1 MIPGSAWNW
10 ITVNLVQ
17 QSNLNEKMKQ
27 KTLIYMVIKP
37 SIVLAAAVLTAASF
51 LAPSTAQHVQSIT
64 VPIMGEGI
72 RNAKIVSLL
81 KKPGEQ
87 IQLDDELCEV
97 ETDKAVYPIQSS
109 FAGVMGE
116 WKTKIGD
123 TVEIG
128 QELGTIVTSEPAFA
142 EQFETAAKESAAV
155 PAIGDLGQT
164 GHKAAL
170 KEPGST
176 IPATRI
182 EPALSPIT
190 AADPTYLMPTG
201 PGGGQPDDHI
211 QPFDPNPAATGS
223 RTRKFLTYGSDA
235 DGIKIPLKTLRITN
249 NTTDTVYPIMRDPN
263 SNVLKSNSAVGL
275 YDPYDPPN
283 KEYRGYIGYKEGT
296 KYYFGLKSG
305 QSILVSVP
313 LVFWNAARIGIG
325 TDGQYL
331 TPAGLPN
338 PLRWRPNGH
347 RSITNAQT
355 SGDTIPNGVVM
366 WYRADIAE
374 APNDDTKDQ
383 LAEWT
388 IRDHRY
394 LVNDQITKR
403 TNREIPD
410 TQLVTLINYDV
421 SNVDNLYL
429 PLAMEAND
437 VWVVPQ
443 KSGTGPNANRCCW
456 QAGKD
461 PDIYGWTGA
470 IDTIDFLQT
479 RIREFTAGNNQ
490 LLGQYFGSKRQGWP
504 FYNIP
509 NPTNDPNAPLKIPS
523 GANVFAQSPLR
534 AVPSSYGNGQWQNDK
549 YMLSSGGTKPISAT
563 IGWAGG
569 PPDQKG
575 STTLHLNP
583 AESYKIAFIEKD
595 YLVTG
600 RPPCAMPTPTPPT
613 PCVRLP
619 NPIQNGTTVLSVNKG
634 VGTVTLSKPLVASS
648 RSCAFTF
655 TRPVDDY
662 ASDAMI
668 KLWYSWAQYYL
679 AHWKDQ
685 TPSAPTV
692 PTRIT
697 GSIDAMTATLTFNT
711 AHSELVE
718 GMAVKGP
725 GLDDAMTEK
734 GRHQGHAVILQI
746 AGDKKSV
753 ILSQVANKASTNA
766 TFTVLPPRLNPLLW
780 TPTAKADPG
789 YPLIGDKFKFS
800 GEPKWHNPYE
810 FSQQVYLIMASMNQI
825 GRPNNDSVSKYMQD
839 IVGANMGFIF
849 TQQAKDSDDGKMV
862 TSMIRDMIKSVLRGV
877 TDFTEFPDKIEANKH
892 VVWYPNPSL
901 PSGNQPFN
909 VFNLDPFVWF
919 VHVQLGFSGYGFSVD
934 DDTADVGAGGA
945 SKLQLTVTKKGG
957 LKNTNPWTIQAPYG
971 PVKNVSL
978 PYSGKAVD
986 CRPDCAPNNNN
997 GDTLYDAIAS
1007 VSNERTRPIK
1017 ITTKSQHHLSNG
1029 DTVVIDQ
1036 VTGDKAANGRFKIN
1050 NVTSITFALFDP
1062 LTGTTPI
1069 YPSGTYTGG
1078 GRWSYPL
1085 HPYIDSGG
1093 GPDLTKVYYRVTGD
1107 DALGTFQGTL
1117 VSANSVVR
1125 NKTTGKPFRVW
1136 RLGRLDKGRL
1146 LLDADLTDA
1155 YGTPLPR
1162 GTYTFTFFGQ

>member
-1 MIPGSAWNW
+1 
-10 ITVNLVQ
+10 
-17 QSNLNEKMKQ
+17 MKQ

-37 SIVLAAAVLTAASF
+37 SIVLAAGVLTAASF
-51 LAPSTAQHVQSIT
+51 LAPSTA
-64 VPIMGEGI
+64 
-72 RNAKIVSLL
+72 
-81 KKPGEQ
+81 
-87 IQLDDELCEV
+87 
-97 ETDKAVYPIQSS
+97 
-109 FAGVMGE
+109 
-116 WKTKIGD
+116 
-123 TVEIG
+123 
-128 QELGTIVTSEPAFA
+128 
-142 EQFETAAKESAAV
+142 
-155 PAIGDLGQT
+155 
-164 GHKAAL
+164 
-170 KEPGST
+170 
-176 IPATRI
+176 
-182 EPALSPIT
+182 T
-190 AADPTYLMPTG
+190 AADPAYLMPTG
-201 PGGGQPDDHI
+201 PGGGKPDDHI
-211 QPFDPNPAATGS
+211 QPFDPNPAAPGS
-223 RTRKFLTYGSDA
+223 KTRLFLTYGCDSA
-235 DGIKIPLKTLRITN
+235 PVSGAGGCPTGNPIPLKTLRITN
-249 NTTDTVYPIMRDPN
+249 NTAGTVYPIMRDPN
-263 SNVLKSNSAVGL
+263 SNILKSNSAVGL
-275 YDPYDPPN
+275 YDPYDPPD

-296 KYYFGLKSG
+296 KYYFGLKKG
-305 QSILVSVP
+305 ESILVSLP
-313 LVFWNAARIGIG
+313 LVFWNGARIGIG

-355 SGDTIPNGVVM
+355 PNGVVM

-374 APNDDTKDQ
+374 APNDDTEDQ

-394 LVNDQITKR
+394 LVNPQITAK

-410 TQLVTLINYDV
+410 NQLVTLINYDV

-443 KSGTGPNANRCCW
+443 KSGTGPNANRTGW
-456 QAGKD
+456 GPGSD
-461 PDIYGWTGA
+461 PDVYGWTGA
-470 IDTIDFLQT
+470 INTIDVLQT
-479 RIREFTAGNNQ
+479 ALREFTAGNNQ
-490 LLGQYFGSKRQGWP
+490 LLGQYFGSKRHGWP

-509 NPTNDPNAPLKIPS
+509 NPPGAPIKIPS
-523 GANVFAQSPLR
+523 GANIFAQSPLK
-534 AVPSSYGNGQWQNDK
+534 AVPSSYGNGKWQNDK

-569 PPDQKG
+569 TPDQKG
-575 STTLHLNP
+575 STTLHLNL
-583 AESYKIAFIEKD
+583 AEPQKIAFLEEG

-600 RPPCAMPTPTPPT
+600 VPPETPPT
-613 PCVRLP
+613 P
-619 NPIQNGTTVLSVNKG
+619 NPIQAGTTILKIIDRAK
-634 VGTVTLSKPLVASS
+634 GTVQLSKPLVASS
-648 RSCAFTF
+648 KSCAFTF

-685 TPSAPTV
+685 TPSAPTA
-692 PTRIT
+692 PTPIT
-697 GSIDAMTATLTFNT
+697 GSIDALTATLTFNQ
-711 AHSELVE
+711 AQLNPELVE
-718 GMAVKGP
+718 GMAVTGP
-725 GLDDAMTEK
+725 GLNNAQTEK
-734 GRHQGHAVILQI
+734 GIHQGDAVILQI
-746 AGDKKSV
+746 AGNKKSV
-753 ILSQVANKASTNA
+753 ILSQVVATASTNA
-766 TFTVLPPRLNPLLW
+766 TFTFWPPKSLLW
-780 TPTAKADPG
+780 TPNAKGKPG

-800 GEPKWHNPYE
+800 DEPKFHNPYK

-877 TDFTEFPDKIEANKH
+877 TDFTEFPDKIEGAKH
-892 VVWYPNPSL
+892 VVWYPDPSL

-919 VHVQLGFSGYGFSVD
+919 VHVRLGFSGYGFSVD

-945 SKLQLTVTKKGG
+945 SQLQLTVTETLG

-978 PYSGKAVD
+978 PYSGPA
-986 CRPDCAPNNNN
+986 RQPLGPNDKGN
-997 GDTLYDAIAS
+997 GDTLYNDIKT
-1007 VSNERTRPIK
+1007 VTGLNITPII
-1017 ITTKSQHHLSNG
+1017 ITTKGQHNLPNG
-1029 DTVVIDQ
+1029 ATVRIDQ
-1036 VTGDKAANGRFKIN
+1036 VKGDLAANGTFKIG
-1050 NVTSITFALFDP
+1050 NVTSNTFELFDP

-1069 YPSGTYTGG
+1069 RPNGDYTGG

-1085 HPYIDSGG
+1085 HPYIDSGA
-1093 GPDLTKVYYRVTGD
+1093 DLKKVFYRVTGD

-1117 VSANSVVR
+1117 VSANGVKS

-1136 RLGRLDKGRL
+1136 RLGRQKLDQQTVGRL

-1155 YGTPLPR
+1155 SGVPLQR
-1162 GTYTFTFFGQ
+1162 GTYTFTFFGE

>member
-1 MIPGSAWNW
+1 
-10 ITVNLVQ
+10 
-17 QSNLNEKMKQ
+17 MKQ

-51 LAPSTAQHVQSIT
+51 LAPSTA
-64 VPIMGEGI
+64 
-72 RNAKIVSLL
+72 
-81 KKPGEQ
+81 
-87 IQLDDELCEV
+87 
-97 ETDKAVYPIQSS
+97 
-109 FAGVMGE
+109 
-116 WKTKIGD
+116 
-123 TVEIG
+123 
-128 QELGTIVTSEPAFA
+128 
-142 EQFETAAKESAAV
+142 
-155 PAIGDLGQT
+155 
-164 GHKAAL
+164 
-170 KEPGST
+170 
-176 IPATRI
+176 
-182 EPALSPIT
+182 T

-201 PGGGQPDDHI
+201 RGGGKPDDRI
-211 QPFDPNPAATGS
+211 QPFDPNPAGPS
-223 RTRKFLTYGSDA
+223 SPTRLFLTYGVDA
-235 DGIKIPLKTLRITN
+235 DGNAVPLKTLRITN
-249 NTTDTVYPIMRDPN
+249 NTTGTVYPIMRDPN
-263 SNVLKSNSAVGL
+263 SNILKSNPAVGL

-283 KEYRGYIGYKEGT
+283 KEYRGYIGYKDGT

-305 QSILVSVP
+305 QSILVSLP
-313 LVFWNAARIGIG
+313 LVFWNGARIGIG
-325 TDGQYL
+325 TDGKYL

-355 SGDTIPNGVVM
+355 PNGVVM

-374 APNDDTKDQ
+374 APNDDTEDQ

-388 IRDHRY
+388 IRDHGY
-394 LVNDQITKR
+394 LVNSKITMK
-403 TNREIPD
+403 TNSEIPD
-410 TQLVTLINYDV
+410 NQLVTLINYDV

-443 KSGTGPNANRCCW
+443 KSGTGPNANRIGW
-456 QAGKD
+456 RAGSD
-461 PDIYGWTGA
+461 PDVYGWTGA
-470 IDTIDFLQT
+470 INTILFLQT
-479 RIREFTAGNNQ
+479 AIREFTAGNNQ

-509 NPTNDPNAPLKIPS
+509 NPPGAPLKIPS
-523 GANVFAQSPLR
+523 GANIFAQSPLK

-549 YMLSSGGTKPISAT
+549 YMLSSGGTKPIKAT

-569 PPDQKG
+569 TPDQAG
-575 STTLHLNP
+575 STTLHLNLAANEVP
-583 AESYKIAFIEKD
+583 KIAFLEAG

-600 RPPCAMPTPTPPT
+600 VPPKTPPT
-613 PCVRLP
+613 P
-619 NPIQNGTTVLSVNKG
+619 NPIENGTTILKIIDRAK
-634 VGTVTLSKPLVASS
+634 GTVQLSKPLVASS
-648 RSCAFTF
+648 KSCAFTF

-679 AHWKDQ
+679 MHWKDQ
-685 TPSAPTV
+685 TPSAG
-692 PTRIT
+692 PTRIA
-697 GSIDAMTATLTFNT
+697 GSIARMAATLTFNT
-711 AHSELVE
+711 AHPELVE

-725 GLDDAMTEK
+725 GLDNAQTEK
-734 GRHQGHAVILQI
+734 GIHQGDAVILQI

-753 ILSQVANKASTNA
+753 ILSQVANAASANA
-766 TFTVLPPRLNPLLW
+766 IFDFLPPKPLLW
-780 TPTAKADPG
+780 TPTAKGRPG

-849 TQQAKDSDDGKMV
+849 TNDAKKTDDAQMV
-862 TSMIRDMIKSVLRGV
+862 IAMIRDMIKSVLRGV
-877 TDFTEFPDKIEANKH
+877 TDFTEFPDKIEGAKH

-919 VHVQLGFSGYGFSVD
+919 VHVRLGFSGYGFSVD

-945 SKLQLTVTKKGG
+945 SQLQLTVTVKGG
-957 LKNTNPWTIQAPYG
+957 LKNTNQWTIQAPYG

-978 PYSGKAVD
+978 PYSGPA
-986 CRPDCAPNNNN
+986 RQPLSPNDKGN
-997 GDTLYDAIAS
+997 GDTLYNAIQK
-1007 VSNERTRPIK
+1007 VTGLNIIPIR
-1017 ITTKSQHHLSNG
+1017 ITTKGQHNLPNG
-1029 DTVVIDQ
+1029 ATVRIDQ
-1036 VTGDKAANGRFKIN
+1036 VKGDLAANGTFKIG
-1050 NVTSITFALFDP
+1050 NVSRLTFDLFDP

-1069 YPSGTYTGG
+1069 RGNGNYDGG

-1085 HPYIDSGG
+1085 HPYIDSGAN
-1093 GPDLTKVYYRVTGD
+1093 LTKVFYRVTGD

-1117 VSANSVVR
+1117 VSVNGVKS
-1125 NKTTGKPFRVW
+1125 NKTTEKPFRVW
-1136 RLGRLDKGRL
+1136 QLGRQDSGRL

-1155 YGTPLPR
+1155 YGTLLQR
-1162 GTYTFTFFGQ
+1162 GTYTFTFFGE